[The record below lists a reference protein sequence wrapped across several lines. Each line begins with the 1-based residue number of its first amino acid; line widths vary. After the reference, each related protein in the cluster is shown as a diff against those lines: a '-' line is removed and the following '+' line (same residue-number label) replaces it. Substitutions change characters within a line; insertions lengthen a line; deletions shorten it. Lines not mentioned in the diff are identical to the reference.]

1 MTTKTVQNEPL
12 HSTNR
17 NRSSQTPTPF
27 SFYSKLSYPLPD
39 QTGSFSR
46 TQKSERM
53 EEYLNYLNQH
63 KKLFPY
69 LPFVQEIFLANSI
82 TFNALKAGSD
92 IDLFIITDP
101 HRIRTARL
109 LTSLIL
115 RCTQTKR
122 SQQSTEKRFCLSFFI
137 SSEAQS
143 LQELLLNQQDIY
155 LPYRIAHLV
164 PIYQK
169 NTKSDSDFWST
180 FRSKNLRIQN
190 FLPNRT
196 PNQKIFLDLKKEQ
209 GSHRLKKRCEKI
221 LSGKFGNFIEE
232 LIITLRTPLI
242 QYKKNKK
249 PELHQSIILSN
260 TMLKFH
266 HDKRAEISQKVF
278 W

>member
-39 QTGSFSR
+39 QMGSFSR

-53 EEYLNYLNQH
+53 EEYLTYLNQH
-63 KKLFPY
+63 KKLFRY
-69 LPFVQEIFLANSI
+69 FPFVQEIFLANSI

-122 SQQSTEKRFCLSFFI
+122 SQKNTKKRFCLSFFI
-137 SSEAQS
+137 TSEAQS

-169 NTKSDSDFWST
+169 NTKSDSDF
-180 FRSKNLRIQN
+180 
-190 FLPNRT
+190 
-196 PNQKIFLDLKKEQ
+196 
-209 GSHRLKKRCEKI
+209 
-221 LSGKFGNFIEE
+221 
-232 LIITLRTPLI
+232 
-242 QYKKNKK
+242 
-249 PELHQSIILSN
+249 
-260 TMLKFH
+260 
-266 HDKRAEISQKVF
+266 
-278 W
+278 